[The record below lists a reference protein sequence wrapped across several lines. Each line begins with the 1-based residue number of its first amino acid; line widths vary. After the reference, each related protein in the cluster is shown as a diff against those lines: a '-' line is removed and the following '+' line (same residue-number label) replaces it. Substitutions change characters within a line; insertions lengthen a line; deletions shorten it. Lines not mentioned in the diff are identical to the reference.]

1 MTRAADRLGSGIQ
14 KLSSSD
20 FGVLRNPGVES
31 VQLVWGRN
39 APDAKITVT
48 RVTMDPGTAQ
58 KPHAH
63 AQAEQTWI
71 VESGQATVLVGEG
84 RNFTIKAGDVVR
96 TPAGCTHAL
105 VNDNIGPFVYLTIT
119 TPAQDFTASYG
130 LPLPQHIR

>member
-1 MTRAADRLGSGIQ
+1 MTGSPGGSGPGIQ
-14 KLSSSD
+14 KLSAAD

-48 RVTMDPGTAQ
+48 RVTMQPGTEQ
-58 KPHAH
+58 KLHAH
-63 AQAEQTWI
+63 AEAEQTWI
-71 VESGQATVLVGEG
+71 VESGEATVLVGEG
-84 RNFTIKAGDVVR
+84 RTFAIKAGDVVR

-105 VNDNIGPFVYLTIT
+105 VNDDIGPFVYLTIT

-130 LPLPQHIR
+130 LALP